1 MTSASASTSTAA
13 AAAALAPAPVEI
25 FRRDYAPPD
34 YTIPN
39 MHMTFKLAAAE
50 TVVTTVQSITR
61 SADAAADSDLVFDG
75 EELDLVHIKVDG
87 TVLTEDQYQVLPDDK
102 LKILGSALP
111 TAASFNIETQ
121 VKIRP
126 AENLQL
132 SGLYASSGNLCTQC
146 EAMGFRRITYS
157 FDRPDVLSKYAN
169 LTLTLTLSPTL
180 ILALS

>member
-39 MHMTFKLAAAE
+39 MHMTFKLGAAE

-87 TVLTEDQYQVLPDDK
+87 TVLTEDQYQVQPDGK
-102 LKILGSALP
+102 LKILGSALH
-111 TAASFNIETQ
+111 TAASFNIEAL

-132 SGLYASSGNLCTQC
+132 SGL
-146 EAMGFRRITYS
+146 
-157 FDRPDVLSKYAN
+157 
-169 LTLTLTLSPTL
+169 
-180 ILALS
+180 